1 MEKKLILKKN
11 FKWLVETHEGWTYN
25 LKIFKKVERNP
36 PVYLEKILKDK
47 EERTYGGC
55 FYYTRKIKS
64 IF

>member
-1 MEKKLILKKN
+1 MEKKLTLKKK
-11 FKWLVETHEGWTYN
+11 FKWLMEIHEGWTYN

-36 PVYLEKILKDK
+36 PQYLEKNLKGR
-47 EERTYGGC
+47 EERTYGGW